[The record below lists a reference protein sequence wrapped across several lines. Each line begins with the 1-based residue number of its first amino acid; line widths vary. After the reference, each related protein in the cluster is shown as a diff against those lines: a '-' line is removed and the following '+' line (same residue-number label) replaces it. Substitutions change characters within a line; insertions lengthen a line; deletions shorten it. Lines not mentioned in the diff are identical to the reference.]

1 MNLASEYTGQILT
14 PALLIDVEAV
24 ERNLEIT
31 LQRLSGDAER
41 WRPRVK
47 TAKLDGTITDPS
59 LLPKNMQLRD
69 RHSSLASQLDV

>member
-41 WRPRVK
+41 WPSPCKNSKVGRDHHRP
-47 TAKLDGTITDPS
+47 
-59 LLPKNMQLRD
+59 
-69 RHSSLASQLDV
+69 LASSKEHAIARQALFTCLAA